1 MLERGLVL
9 GVGPEA
15 IQQLLNS
22 DKGRV
27 IFPLTNSP
35 YAARCYEVAYTT
47 GMTDKELLDIYSD
60 YLISAFGL
68 TTATGLASLLEG
80 QISHDRI
87 QRFLASEKRTSNE
100 LWLIVKPHI
109 RAIQHQD
116 GVLIVDDS
124 IAEKPYTDEND
135 IICWHYD
142 HTTGG
147 TVKGINFLTALYH
160 VGDTSLPVGFTVLA
174 KTQHYIDKKDGKPK
188 RRSPVGKNE
197 YYRTMLQ
204 QAVTNHI
211 PFRYVLNDVWFASA
225 ENMLFVKQTLLKD
238 FVMPLKANRKVAL
251 SAADKQHG
259 RYVSVATLELEPQAT
274 REIYLEGVDFP
285 LLLLKQVFV
294 NEDGST
300 GLLYLVTSAC
310 TLTYD
315 AMTTLYRKRWNV
327 EPYHKSL
334 KQNASLERSPTHTV
348 TTQTNHFFA
357 ALCGYIKLELL
368 KGSTKLTHFALKAKL
383 YARALQMA
391 FEALR
396 EFQPVRLAA

>member
-1 MLERGLVL
+1 
-9 GVGPEA
+9 
-15 IQQLLNS
+15 
-22 DKGRV
+22 
-27 IFPLTNSP
+27 
-35 YAARCYEVAYTT
+35 
-47 GMTDKELLDIYSD
+47 MTDNELLDIYSD

-68 TTATGLASLLEG
+68 TTATGLSALLEG

-87 QRFLASEKRTSNE
+87 QRFLASEQRTSND
-100 LWLIVKPHI
+100 LWTLVKPHI
-109 RAIQHQD
+109 RAIQHVD

-147 TVKGINFLTALYH
+147 MTKGINFLTALYH
-160 VGDTSLPVGFTVLA
+160 AGEMSLPVGFTVIA
-174 KTQHYIDKKDGKPK
+174 KTEHYIDKKDGKEK
-188 RRSPVGKNE
+188 RRSPVGKNDS
-197 YYRTMLQ
+197 YRTMLQ
-204 QAVTNHI
+204 QAVTNRI

-225 ENMLFVKQTLLKD
+225 ENMVFVKQTLQKD

-259 RYVSVATLELEPQAT
+259 RYVRVATLELEPQAIQT
-274 REIYLEGVDFP
+274 IYLEGVDFP
-285 LLLLKQVFV
+285 LLLIKQVFE
-294 NEDGST
+294 NEDGSS
-300 GLLYLVTSAC
+300 GLLYLVTSDL

-315 AMTTLYRKRWNV
+315 AITALYRKRWNV

-368 KGSTKLTHFALKAKL
+368 KGETKLTHFGLKAKL

-396 EFQPVRLAA
+396 ELQPVRLAA

>member
-1 MLERGLVL
+1 
-9 GVGPEA
+9 
-15 IQQLLNS
+15 
-22 DKGRV
+22 
-27 IFPLTNSP
+27 
-35 YAARCYEVAYTT
+35 
-47 GMTDKELLDIYSD
+47 MTDNELLDIYSD

-68 TTATGLASLLEG
+68 TTATGLAALLEG

-87 QRFLASEKRTSNE
+87 QRFLASQKRTSND
-100 LWLIVKPHI
+100 LWAIVKPHI
-109 RAIQHQD
+109 RAIQQDD
-116 GVLIVDDS
+116 GVLIIDDS

-147 TVKGINFLTALYH
+147 LTKGINFLTALYH
-160 VGDTSLPVGFTVLA
+160 AGDTSLPVSFTVIA
-174 KTQHYIDKKDGKPK
+174 KTEHYIDKKDGKEK

-197 YYRTMLQ
+197 SYRTMLQ
-204 QAVTNHI
+204 QAVTNRI
-211 PFRYVLNDVWFASA
+211 PFRFVLNDVWFASA
-225 ENMLFVKQTLLKD
+225 ENMVFVKQTLQKD

-251 SAADKQHG
+251 NAADKQHG
-259 RYVSVATLELEPQAT
+259 RYVSVATLELEAQTPH
-274 REIYLEGVDFP
+274 EIYLEGVAFP
-285 LLLLKQVFV
+285 LLLIKQVFA

-300 GLLYLVTSAC
+300 GLLYLVTSDR

-315 AMTTLYRKRWNV
+315 AITILYRKRWNV

-368 KGSTKLTHFALKAKL
+368 KGETKLTHFALKAKL

-396 EFQPVRLAA
+396 ELQPVRLAA